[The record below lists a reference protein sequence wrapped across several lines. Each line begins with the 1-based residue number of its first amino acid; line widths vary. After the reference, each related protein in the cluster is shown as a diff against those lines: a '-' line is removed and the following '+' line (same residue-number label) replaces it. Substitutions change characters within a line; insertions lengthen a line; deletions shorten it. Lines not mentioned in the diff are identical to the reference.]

1 MLAINLI
8 LLAVLLAMAGWS
20 LYKTLQV
27 RRGSKKINNE
37 EFAEL
42 IPQGQLVDIREPS
55 EFRVK
60 HILGA
65 RNIPA
70 NQIGNSLAALNKNK
84 PVLIYEMGRPQQA
97 VSVVPTLKKAGFTE
111 IYLLKDGLAA
121 WDGKVK

>member
-55 EFRVK
+55 EFRIK

>member
-97 VSVVPTLKKAGFTE
+97 VSVVPALKKAGFTE

>member
-1 MLAINLI
+1 MLAINLT